1 VIFVTVGLHP
11 QGFDRLLKKMD
22 VIANQLDESVIMQI
36 GSSSYHPTHA
46 EWFEYAKNTLEFE
59 SYIKKARV
67 VVCHGGAG
75 TIITALR
82 FKKPVIALPR
92 LQKYSE
98 HTDDHQVQIVDQFR
112 KVGLIQTELTVDSL
126 CNINQ
131 EIVDPDFINKREDLI
146 HHLKNY
152 LYDISRELV

>member
-92 LQKYSE
+92 LQKYNE
-98 HTDDHQVQIVDQFR
+98 HTDDHQVQIVDQFY
-112 KVGLIQTELTVDSL
+112 KMGLINKGLSIDNIYNLNFDDTNKKLT
-126 CNINQ
+126 N
-131 EIVDPDFINKREDLI
+131 FRKKLI
-146 HHLKNY
+146 DHIFNY
-152 LYDISRELV
+152 LDHLENNY